1 MIDDRP
7 SNDGIDYDPA
17 SMATSSLA
25 SHKAIWYKRPWVL
38 ITLVIFVVIGVSVIT
53 DLPHP
58 ISKAEDAAAQNAT
71 IKEINRD
78 VKPCTFALG
87 EAFRF
92 YRSEVA
98 GTLTTPQL
106 KVVNTYLISDQTV
119 CSFAGPSMSALN
131 SNYQPVGTTAGRYID
146 KMLSVSIYAWM
157 DSDANGAI
165 ADIKYLFKHPGD
177 AKTLRD
183 MASRERFLAKDRS
196 DALDDIARASAV
208 LGLPLHTLNLP
219 VLANLPGT

>member
-7 SNDGIDYDPA
+7 SNDGVDYDPA
-17 SMATSSLA
+17 SMATSSLI
-25 SHKAIWYKRPWVL
+25 SRKAIWYKRPWVL
-38 ITLVIFVVIGVSVIT
+38 ITFAVVVIVGVSVIT

-71 IKEINRD
+71 IREINRD
-78 VKPCTFALG
+78 IKQCTFALD

-98 GTLTTPQL
+98 GKLSAPQL

-119 CSFAGPSMSALN
+119 CSFAGPSMSELN
-131 SNYQPVGTTAGRYID
+131 SNVQVVETAAGRYID
-146 KMLSVSIYAWM
+146 KMLNVSVLTWM

-165 ADIKYLFKHPGD
+165 ADIKYLFRHPGD
-177 AKTLRD
+177 AKTLKD
-183 MASRERFLAKDRS
+183 LSSREHFLANDRLV
-196 DALDDIARASAV
+196 ALDDIARASAI

-219 VLANLPGT
+219 QVANLPGS